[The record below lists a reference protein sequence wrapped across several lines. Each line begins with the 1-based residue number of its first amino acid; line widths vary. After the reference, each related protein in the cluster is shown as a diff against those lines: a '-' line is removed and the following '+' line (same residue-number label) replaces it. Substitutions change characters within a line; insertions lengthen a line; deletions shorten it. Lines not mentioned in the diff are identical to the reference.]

1 LWCLA
6 EGVGGS
12 RRNDW
17 RTKRVCCRLLLLL
30 LLLLLLSLLLLLL
43 LRRLTERGI
52 GRLII

>member
-30 LLLLLLSLLLLLL
+30 LLLLLL
-43 LRRLTERGI
+43 RKLTERGI